1 MNFMTR
7 VVRVGLPTLGL
18 TIGLLCLG
26 RAFFVGAI
34 AQGETRPTPALETAL
49 DKNLNRLNKR
59 ETITVGLLLGIP
71 CTFGSLR
78 MLTTFRRNHKLAQSQ
93 RLQVLF
99 YKAIKANNG
108 RINAL
113 QLAMLAEISVQDAK
127 TFLDA
132 WAGPLHASYQ
142 IDETGLMVYCFNAS
156 KTDRSN
162 RLDP

>member
-1 MNFMTR
+1 MKR
-7 VVRVGLPTLGL
+7 VIRVGLPTLGL

-26 RAFFVGAI
+26 RAFFVAAI
-34 AQGETRPTPALETAL
+34 SHAETKPTPALETAL

-59 ETITVGLLLGIP
+59 ETIIVGLLLGIP

-93 RLQVLF
+93 RLQILF

-132 WAGPLHASYQ
+132 WAGPLRASYQ
-142 IDETGLMVYCFNAS
+142 IDETGLMIYCFNAS
-156 KTDRSN
+156 GADRTN
-162 RLDP
+162 RLDL

>member
-1 MNFMTR
+1 MNSIKR
-7 VVRVGLPTLGL
+7 VIRVGLPALGL

-34 AQGETRPTPALETAL
+34 AQRETKRSPALETAL
-49 DKNLNRLNKR
+49 DKNFNRLNKQK
-59 ETITVGLLLGIP
+59 TIAVGLLLGIP

-78 MLTTFRRNHKLAQSQ
+78 MLTTFKRNHKLAQSQ

-99 YKAIKANNG
+99 YKAIKANHG

-113 QLAMLAEISVQDAK
+113 QLALLAEISVQDAE
-127 TFLDA
+127 TFLDT

-142 IDETGLMVYCFNAS
+142 MDETGLRVYCFNAPE
-156 KTDRSN
+156 TN
-162 RLDP
+162 QPNPLDF

>member
-1 MNFMTR
+1 MSSVKR
-7 VVRVGLPTLGL
+7 ILGVGLPALGL
-18 TIGLLCLG
+18 VIGFVCLG
-26 RAFFVGAI
+26 RAFFVGA
-34 AQGETRPTPALETAL
+34 TPTLETAL
-49 DKNLNRLNKR
+49 DKNPNRPNKP
-59 ETITVGLLLGIP
+59 ETIAAGLLLGVP
-71 CTFGSLR
+71 CTFGSLW
-78 MLTTFRRNHKLAQSQ
+78 MLSTFQRNHKLAQSQ

-132 WAGPLHASYQ
+132 WAGPLNASYQ
-142 IDETGLMVYCFNAS
+142 VDETGLTVYCFNAS
-156 KTDRSN
+156 EADQPN

>member
-1 MNFMTR
+1 MKSMKR
-7 VVRVGLPTLGL
+7 VIRVGLPTLGL
-18 TIGLLCLG
+18 AIGLLCLG
-26 RAFFVGAI
+26 RAFFVMTI
-34 AQGETRPTPALETAL
+34 SQGESKPTPTLETAL

-59 ETITVGLLLGIP
+59 ETIAIGLLLGIP

-99 YKAIKANNG
+99 CKAIKANNG

-156 KTDRSN
+156 EADRPN